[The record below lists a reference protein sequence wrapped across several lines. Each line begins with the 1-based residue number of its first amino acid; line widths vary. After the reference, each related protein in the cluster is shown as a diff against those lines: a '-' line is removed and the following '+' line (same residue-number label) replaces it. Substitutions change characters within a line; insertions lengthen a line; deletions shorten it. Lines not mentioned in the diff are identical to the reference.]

1 MIRTKEDVIPSEIV
15 IDLDGPDGN
24 AFALIGAAV
33 RFAKQLCYEKVEIEK
48 LKREMMSGD
57 YDNLVEV
64 FKTNFGQLVRLVKIE
79 NGYVVETL
87 N

>member
-48 LKREMMSGD
+48 LKKEMMSGD
-57 YDNLVEV
+57 YENLLKV
-64 FKTNFGQLVRLVKIE
+64 FDSHFGQFVILERSAI
-79 NGYVVETL
+79 NA
-87 N
+87 

>member
-1 MIRTKEDVIPSEIV
+1 MEAKLQYRVEVN
-15 IDLDGPDGN
+15 LNGPDGN
-24 AFALIGAAV
+24 AFALMSKTKYLGV
-33 RFAKQLCYEKVEIEK
+33 KLNLSKDEIDTIVK
-48 LKREMMSGD
+48 EMMSGD

-79 NGYVVETL
+79 NGELVETL